1 MFPNI
6 NHAPRRT
13 TVATRTA
20 AHARAATPLRRSVGA
35 LALAAALGTGPTFVA
50 QPRQSDEPNL
60 DYLVEPL
67 SFTASESSPRATLA
81 LSPREFIVAR
91 GPNFSGDPPDRR
103 GTPWILGGESVSNPG
118 LYNNA
123 IVAELERL
131 DAGAAPQMQA
141 LLAKLEAA
149 YEADPHFLPIVYN
162 SARVYEI
169 LSLPRRAAERY
180 ERVRALVPDF
190 ALNHLRLGRVYERL
204 GEERA
209 ALDSYRTALK
219 KDPADL
225 RPLIALGDFY
235 LAREQRP
242 QAERYYE
249 TALKLQPE
257 YVDAKIGLGRLLM
270 AKQDWQRARILLES
284 IETVNLD
291 GSEKTDYDRALHY
304 LLALIA
310 TELRDYDAAVANYDR
325 LLRHPE
331 DVFFL
336 THSRRDLERRRAIAN
351 DLARTTRGE

>member
-1 MFPNI
+1 MFPGKKDARRQRLAAGPAS
-6 NHAPRRT
+6 APL
-13 TVATRTA
+13 
-20 AHARAATPLRRSVGA
+20 ARLAGVV
-35 LALAAALGTGPTFVA
+35 ALAAALAAGPA
-50 QPRQSDEPNL
+50 LLGQPGRSDEPNL

-103 GTPWILGGESVSNPG
+103 GAPWILRGESVANPG

-123 IVAELERL
+123 IVAELERV
-131 DAGAAPQMQA
+131 DAGAAPQLRD
-141 LLAKLEAA
+141 LLARLEAA

-162 SARVYEI
+162 SARVYEV

-209 ALDSYRTALK
+209 ALESYRTALK

-242 QAERYYE
+242 QAQTYFE

-284 IETVNLD
+284 IETENLD
-291 GSEKTDYDRALHY
+291 GTEKTDYDRSLHY

-310 TELRDYDAAVANYDR
+310 TELRDYDAAVTNYDR

-336 THSRRDLERRRAIAN
+336 THSRRDLERRRSIAN
-351 DLARTTRGE
+351 DLARITRGE